1 MCVPRGAHPVQIVLA
16 QDAQTR
22 LVSIHVIIVN
32 TQCCVCAS
40 SAGPTRVVITQI
52 IHLFSGAW
60 SIVVY
65 KITSGLLFFLVCIG
79 FVS

>member
-32 TQCCVCAS
+32 TQCCVCAC
-40 SAGPTRVVITQI
+40 SAGPTRVVITQNYT
-52 IHLFSGAW
+52 LVLW
-60 SIVVY
+60 CMVY
-65 KITSGLLFFLVCIG
+65 SGL
-79 FVS
+79 